1 MNHMERNNNASGIIR
16 KEKSCGIVVF
26 AKDGKCWK
34 VLLIRHKAGS
44 HWAFPKGHVEKNENE
59 FQTAIREVREETGVK
74 AQINTHFRTV
84 ISYSS
89 SRKVLKDVVYF
100 AAVLP
105 SIQKTRAQESEIQEV
120 KWCDISKAGSII
132 TFPNDKQ
139 VLRDA
144 IGYLIDHFYGFGL

>member
-1 MNHMERNNNASGIIR
+1 MNFTENNTNSANIR

-26 AKDGKCWK
+26 AKDGNCWK

-44 HWAFPKGHVEKNENE
+44 HWAFPKGHVEKDESE
-59 FQTAIREVREETGVK
+59 HQTAVREVREETGVR

-105 SIQKTRAQESEIQEV
+105 SVQKTHAQESEIREV
-120 KWCDISKAGSII
+120 MWCDISKAGSII

-139 VLRDA
+139 VLSDA
-144 IGYLIDHFYGFGL
+144 ISYLIDNFYGFGL